1 MTNTFNFEFKQTYK
15 EINIAGETFRV
26 NFDDDAM
33 LAYQVAFK
41 EYEKKVAEVQ
51 SLVKDYSTAS
61 IEELRA
67 MADKQ
72 KEITKEALEL
82 FLGKGTFEGLYDKAG
97 RSSMNMVGLIDM
109 LMKMVEEELLAQA
122 GEVNNKYLA
131 NLKK

>member
-1 MTNTFNFEFKQTYK
+1 MSNTFNFEFKQSYK
-15 EINIAGETFRV
+15 EVTIAGENFRV

-61 IEELRA
+61 AEELRA

-82 FLGKGTFEGLYDKAG
+82 FLGEGTFEGLYDKAG
-97 RSSMNMVGLIDM
+97 RSSMNMISLIDM